1 MGKGSGPVIGFRYSM
16 GLHMGL
22 CVGPV
27 DALLQINGGDD
38 KVAYST
44 PITSSTAFTINLPE
58 LYGGDK
64 KEGGI
69 VGSGWVMMGEA
80 TQMPNPY
87 LLAELGT
94 PMPAFR
100 GLCTVV
106 FNGEVG
112 ALSPYIKAWAFKVR
126 KTKAG
131 WRTPVW
137 QPDLCEIDVGS
148 GIKAMNAAHL
158 LYRCITDPVTGLG
171 KPESALDL
179 DRMLV
184 AAQTL
189 FNEGLGLCLR
199 WSRSQVLGNF
209 LATICTHVGGIWAED
224 PSTGKQYLKL
234 LRGDYDIDTCV
245 AVDETNIIELQSY
258 QPQTITGS
266 VNEVTVTWHSP
277 ITNKDASVTVHN
289 LANIQA
295 QGHTINQANTYP
307 GIPTADLAT
316 RTAERDVR
324 ATSSLP
330 VKVKLVVKSSV
341 VVAKGDVLAFSWAD
355 LKVVKMPI
363 RVMEI
368 DRGGPTDSSITL
380 DCVQDVYALPTA
392 SYIVAQPGLWVPPN
406 TTPAPLAYQRLIE
419 ATWRDISMRMSAGDL
434 AQVDA
439 SSAYIG
445 ALGVE
450 PSGVV
455 AYDYTMKSRVSGA
468 PDYLEVA
475 AGTFAPTGTLVAAM
489 ACEAGPTDVS
499 LADPQRLEEVEIG
512 DEVLVDDE
520 LMRVTAIDPVAAT
533 ATLARGCV
541 DTAPA
546 DHAIGARVWFTDRHT
561 GADPTEYLDGETVQA
576 KLLMRTSSGTLDES
590 LATALSAT
598 LEARQA
604 LPYPPAGLTVNG
616 SAYPASVIEPLSLA
630 WVARNRLTQ
639 ADQLVD
645 TTAGTIAAEVGTTY
659 TVRVYLN
666 DVLDSTTTGITALTA
681 SPAVSGYGQLRVE
694 IDAVRDGLASYQPL
708 TASFDYSGESEQV
721 LVGDGVLH
729 PSAAFS
735 RLSSGTYFDATPIMQ
750 TAAANEPR
758 WDHDPLAGA
767 PLGLLIE
774 QQSTNVR
781 TWSRYN
787 SLWTLSNVTQS
798 VGSVAAPDGSMATK
812 ITIPTGDGS
821 AKRRV
826 VDPASQLPDGLMT
839 AQWWMKPDSTTFHYA
854 ELFNYA
860 GPNPGAAR
868 LNVVVDLSDGSVVV
882 IDPIGHPAG
891 QSYAL
896 ANAWLRYALTY
907 TNGTPADNAYCEFC
921 PASGE
926 IINHAWVGDD
936 SFQYLFASQV
946 EAGGVATSYIPTNG
960 AAATRA
966 ADILTF
972 PDPGTTGTLVITHD
986 VPAGGNLFTATGYT
1000 LASTATGKT
1009 AIAWDA
1015 SGSMTVVNGGAGTTG
1030 AAISW
1035 GSAVQVLTNA
1045 NGHVSNC
1052 RLYST
1057 KLTEAQMQAL
1067 TA

>member
-44 PITSSTAFTINLPE
+44 PITSSTAFVIYKPE

-69 VGSGWVMMGEA
+69 NGSGWVMMGEA
-80 TQMPNPY
+80 TQVANPY
-87 LLAELGT
+87 LSAELGT

-137 QPDLCEIDVGS
+137 QPTLCEIDVGS

-189 FNEGLGLCLR
+189 FDEGLGLCLR

-245 AVDETNIIELQSY
+245 AVDETNVVELQSY
-258 QPQTITGS
+258 QPQAITGS
-266 VNEVTVTWHSP
+266 VNEVTVTYHSP
-277 ITNKDASVTVHN
+277 ITNKDASLTVHN

-475 AGTFAPTGTLVAAM
+475 AGTFAPTGTLIAAM
-489 ACEAGPTDVS
+489 PCEAGPTAVS
-499 LADPQRLEEVEIG
+499 LADPQRLDEVEVG
-512 DEVLVDDE
+512 DEVLIDYE

-541 DTAPA
+541 DTVPA
-546 DHAIGARVWFTDRHT
+546 IHSLGARVWFTDRHT

-616 SAYPASVIEPLSLA
+616 SVYPASVIEPLSLA

-666 DVLDSTTTGITALTA
+666 GVLDSTTTGITALTA

-694 IDAVRDGLASYQPL
+694 IDAVRGGLASYQPL
-708 TASFDYSGESEQV
+708 TASFVYRSALQITTASVSIGTGAGSTATLVASGGTAPYSWAVSPALPAGLTLDTATGIITNDGTAALGPASRTFTVTAADSQHV
-721 LVGDGVLH
+721 DKSIAVSVGAAPKAAWRYYVTAV
-729 PSAAFS
+729 SAASGSCIFGGCEMRATPGGADQTTGGSAFS
-735 RLSSGTYFDATPIMQ
+735 SSTRSDGWAPATAFDGTAASASVPDSWSTISGDTTLPDFLGYLFDAPVAVDEVTVR
-750 TAAANEPR
+750 ASL
-758 WDHDPLAGA
+758 HAG
-767 PLGLLIE
+767 
-774 QQSTNVR
+774 
-781 TWSRYN
+781 
-787 SLWTLSNVTQS
+787 
-798 VGSVAAPDGSMATK
+798 
-812 ITIPTGDGS
+812 
-821 AKRRV
+821 
-826 VDPASQLPDGLMT
+826 
-839 AQWWMKPDSTTFHYA
+839 F
-854 ELFNYA
+854 
-860 GPNPGAAR
+860 
-868 LNVVVDLSDGSVVV
+868 
-882 IDPIGHPAG
+882 
-891 QSYAL
+891 
-896 ANAWLRYALTY
+896 
-907 TNGTPADNAYCEFC
+907 NAYAPKNFKIQSS
-921 PASGE
+921 A
-926 IINHAWVGDD
+926 D
-936 SFQYLFASQV
+936 
-946 EAGGVATSYIPTNG
+946 TTNG
-960 AAATRA
+960 ADGTWDDEWSVSDQTGWSAGEVRTFTR
-966 ADILTF
+966 
-972 PDPGTTGTLVITHD
+972 P
-986 VPAGGNLFTATGYT
+986 
-1000 LASTATGKT
+1000 
-1009 AIAWDA
+1009 
-1015 SGSMTVVNGGAGTTG
+1015 
-1030 AAISW
+1030 
-1035 GSAVQVLTNA
+1035 
-1045 NGHVSNC
+1045 
-1052 RLYST
+1052 
-1057 KLTEAQMQAL
+1057 
-1067 TA
+1067 